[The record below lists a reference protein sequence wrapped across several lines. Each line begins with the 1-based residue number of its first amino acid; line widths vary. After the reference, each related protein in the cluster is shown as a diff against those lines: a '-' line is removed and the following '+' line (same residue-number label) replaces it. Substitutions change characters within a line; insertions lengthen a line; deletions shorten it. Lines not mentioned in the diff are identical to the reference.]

1 MNCKSNPIDIIE
13 DYKRILVIG
22 DIHAD
27 YDTMKQ
33 LFIDFEIIDRNNKW
47 IAKDTYVVQM
57 GDQLDGKGRNNE
69 DAHGELKVLDFLEDL
84 DTQAKIYGGSVFCL
98 IGNHEFMNFTGDFR
112 YVSDKDLDSTGGEQG
127 RLNLFKPGGSYAKKL
142 ACSRV
147 AILKIKD
154 IIFVHG
160 GLSPELL
167 KYIETND
174 SNIKN
179 INETLREFLFKK
191 IDENDT
197 KVVKFFKNKDSLL
210 WDRSMG
216 KENVKCYNFQK
227 IGHVIVGHT
236 PQSEINSKCSNKIW
250 RTDVGISK
258 AMGKNNYEVLE
269 IINSKTSNQVNSK
282 TSNSFNV
289 KKNNG
294 LL

>member
-1 MNCKSNPIDIIE
+1 MTCKKNPIDIIE
-13 DYKRILVIG
+13 NYKRILVIG

-27 YDTMKQ
+27 YDTMKK

-57 GDQLDGKGRNNE
+57 GDQLDGKGRQSE
-69 DAHGELKVLDFLEDL
+69 DAHGELEVLDFLEDL
-84 DTQAKIYGGSVFCL
+84 DTQAKMYGGSVFCL

-112 YVSDKDLDSTGGEQG
+112 YVSQKDLVSTGGELG
-127 RLNLFKPGGSYAKKL
+127 RINLFKPGGTYAKKL

-167 KYIETND
+167 KFIETKN
-174 SNIKN
+174 SNIKT
-179 INETLREFLFKK
+179 INETLRNFLFKK
-191 IDENDT
+191 IDEDDKN
-197 KVVKFFKNKDSLL
+197 VVKFFKNKDSLL

-236 PQSEINSKCSNKIW
+236 PQSHINSKCSNKIW
-250 RTDVGISK
+250 RTDVGFSK
-258 AMGKNNYEVLE
+258 AMGHNNYEVLE
-269 IINSKTSNQVNSK
+269 IVNNEIN
-282 TSNSFNV
+282 NSFNV
-289 KKNNG
+289 KKNNK